1 MGLWAQGALGATF
14 AGSEEGSIASLG
26 MTAGVTAAPA
36 DLKIGHY
43 KDGPPRKAAAT
54 PVGTLRDAGAGR
66 GMLVGSCVSAA
77 QLAEADF
84 AELAARQC
92 SIVVAENDMKW
103 RFTQP
108 EENRYDFTRAD
119 VVAGFAAKNGL
130 KLRGHN
136 LCWHQSLPEWVE
148 KTATKENAAR
158 LLRQHILVVAG
169 RYAGKMHSW
178 DVVNE
183 AIEIKDGRR
192 DGLRESLWMKLLGP
206 EYLAI
211 AFRAAA
217 ETDPAAKLTYN
228 DYGLEGNGKYH
239 EERRAAALALLRWMR
254 ENKVPVHALGLQSHL
269 HEDSSGDFRALNR
282 FLDEVSA
289 IGLEVYVT
297 ELDVKQ
303 EGSGESA
310 EKRAAEVYREY
321 LENVV
326 RHPAV
331 KAVLTWG
338 LTRRGRNHEERLL
351 PFGDGLQPTAAFY
364 AMRDALAKNL

>member
-1 MGLWAQGALGATF
+1 
-14 AGSEEGSIASLG
+14 
-26 MTAGVTAAPA
+26 
-36 DLKIGHY
+36 
-43 KDGPPRKAAAT
+43 
-54 PVGTLRDAGAGR
+54 
-66 GMLVGSCVSAA
+66 MLVGSCVSAA

-119 VVAGFAAKNGL
+119 VVAGFAEKNGL

-192 DGLRESLWMKLLGP
+192 DGLRESMWMKLLGP

-289 IGLEVYVT
+289 MGLEVYVT

>member
-1 MGLWAQGALGATF
+1 VKRRELLGMTIGALGATAF
-14 AGSEEGSIASLG
+14 GGK
-26 MTAGVTAAPA
+26 PA
-36 DLKIGHY
+36 DLKIGRY
-43 KDGPPRKAAAT
+43 TSGAADEQ
-54 PVGTLRDAGAGR
+54 TLREAGAGR
-66 GMLVGSCVSAA
+66 GLLVGSCISAA
-77 QLAEADF
+77 QISAEADL

-119 VVAGFAAKNGL
+119 VVAQFAEKNGL

-211 AFRAAA
+211 AFRTAA
-217 ETDPAAKLTYN
+217 EVDPAARLTYN
-228 DYGLEGNGKYH
+228 DFGLEGDSKYH
-239 EERRAAALALLRWMR
+239 EERRGVALGLLRWFQ
-254 ENKVPVHALGLQSHL
+254 ENKVPIQALGLQSHL
-269 HEDSSGDFRALNR
+269 HEDSSGDFRGLNK
-282 FLDEVSA
+282 FLDAVGGM
-289 IGLEVYVT
+289 GLEVYVT

-310 EKRAAEVYREY
+310 EKRAAKVYREY
-321 LENVV
+321 LENVL
-326 RHPAV
+326 RHPVV

-338 LTRRGRNHEERLL
+338 LTRRGRGHEERLL
-351 PFGDGLQPTAAFY
+351 PFDEQLRPTKAFY
-364 AMRDALAKNL
+364 AMREAMGRSGK